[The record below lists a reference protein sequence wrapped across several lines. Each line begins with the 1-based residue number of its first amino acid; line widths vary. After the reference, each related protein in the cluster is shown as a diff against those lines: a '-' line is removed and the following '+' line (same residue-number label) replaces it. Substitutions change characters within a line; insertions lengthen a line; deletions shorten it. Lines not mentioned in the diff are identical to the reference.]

1 MVYDKYIIGSGF
13 VAQTENIKVTSTG
26 KQELRLKTSSGQ
38 DIGKLEFKFSNI
50 EKNQKPI
57 GKYVQKGWTPIS
69 DGDNGMLEEEKEE
82 DEEAH
87 VPAI

>member
-1 MVYDKYIIGSGF
+1 
-13 VAQTENIKVTSTG
+13 VTSTG